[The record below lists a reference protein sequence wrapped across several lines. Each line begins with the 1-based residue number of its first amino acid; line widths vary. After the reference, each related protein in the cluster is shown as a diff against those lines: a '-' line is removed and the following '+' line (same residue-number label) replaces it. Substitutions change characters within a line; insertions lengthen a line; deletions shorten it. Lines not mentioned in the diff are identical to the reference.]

1 MAVRRKLR
9 MGMIGGGEGA
19 FIGGVHRI
27 AAALDQQ
34 VDLVAGVFSRD
45 PVNSR
50 ATGQRLFLDPGRVYR
65 TFEEMA
71 EREAQLPSDR
81 RIDFVV
87 IVTPNHAHFGPAKV
101 FLENGFHVVC
111 DKPLTTT
118 VDEADQLVQLVDRTQ
133 LVFAVTYNYT
143 GYPLVRHA
151 RELFRSGAMGVVRK
165 VLVEYLQGWLVQPE
179 EKRGSKQAAWRTNP
193 AESGVGG
200 ATGDIG
206 THALHLTEYV
216 TGDTVVELCADKSTF
231 LPDRTLDEDA
241 NVLLR
246 FRGGG
251 KGVLTVS
258 QIATGEENAL
268 RLRVY
273 ASEGAILWEQENPNY
288 LELYRH
294 GEPRQTLTRG
304 RTEYLSPPAMAGTRI
319 PWGHPEGYLEAFAN
333 IYLGA
338 IHAIRCSVDGH
349 PLSPSEYDFPTV
361 QDGSRGVRFIH
372 EAVRSAHAGGTWVTM

>member
-1 MAVRRKLR
+1 
-9 MGMIGGGEGA
+9 MGMIGGGQGA
-19 FIGGVHRI
+19 FIGSVHRI
-27 AAALDQQ
+27 AAAIDQQ

-45 PVNSR
+45 PANSR
-50 ATGQRLFLDPGRVYR
+50 ATGERLCLDPARVYR

-71 EREAQLPSDR
+71 ERESQLPVDQ

-87 IVTPNHAHFGPAKV
+87 IVTPNRAHFGPAKM

-118 VDEADQLVQLVDRTQ
+118 VDEADQLVRLVERTQ

-143 GYPLVRHA
+143 GYPVVRHA
-151 RELFRSGAMGVVRK
+151 RALFQSGAMGVVRK

-193 AESGVGG
+193 AESGIGG
-200 ATGDIG
+200 ALGDIG
-206 THALHLTEYV
+206 THALHLAEYV
-216 TGDTVVELCADKSTF
+216 TGDPVVELCADKSTF

-251 KGVLTVS
+251 KGMLTVS

-268 RLRVY
+268 RLRIY
-273 ASEGAILWEQENPNY
+273 ASLGAILWEQENPNY

-294 GEPRQTLTRG
+294 GEPRQTLGRG
-304 RTEYLSPPAMAGTRI
+304 RSEYLAPEAMAATRI

-338 IHAIRCSVDGH
+338 IHAIRCHIEGRPLAMADYTFPPIHDGH
-349 PLSPSEYDFPTV
+349 
-361 QDGSRGVRFIH
+361 RGVQFIH
-372 EAVRSAHAGGTWVTM
+372 RAVESANAGGTWVKM